1 MYERFTDRARKV
13 MQLANQEAQR
23 FNHEYIGTEHILL
36 GLVKEGS
43 GVAANVLKNL
53 DVDLRK
59 IRLEVEKIVQS
70 GPDMVTM
77 GKLPQTPR
85 AKKVIEYSMEEARNL
100 NHNYVGTEH
109 ILLGLLREQEGVAAQ
124 VLMNLGLK
132 LEDVREEVLNLLG
145 HGMETS
151 EGGERAPSSGGGGGG
166 GGKGGKSKT
175 PALDSFGR
183 DLTELARQGKLD
195 PVIGR
200 TNEIE
205 RVIQI
210 LSRRQKNNPVLLGE
224 AGVGKTAIVEG
235 FAQMVVENNVPEL
248 LRDKRIVVLDL
259 AMMVAGTKYRGQF
272 EERIKAVMNEV
283 RRAKNTILFIDELH
297 TLVGAGGAEGAIDA
311 SNVLKPA
318 LSRGELQCIGATT
331 LDEYRKYIEKDGA
344 LERRFQTVLVEP
356 PSPDEAVEILRGLR
370 DRYEAHHRVRITDE
384 GLKAAVELSS
394 RYITGRCLPDKAI
407 DVIDEA
413 GARIRLKSMV
423 RPPDLKDLEEEIER
437 LNQAKEEAV
446 ASQDFEKAAS
456 LRDKADKK
464 KKEKDNLSRDWR
476 EKAQESDGL
485 VDEEVIAEVVS
496 KMTGIPLQRLDSVT
510 HVYMQ
515 PEEKRLQLKEDSQD
529 VVVPPEVIEK
539 LKPLLMPA
547 IVQER
552 ANTLVKDKDVA
563 RSQEEIREQSENK
576 PATGLRAHELQDKLK
591 ELLTRKE
598 YELYEPKIRRVTMK
612 DGASARLL
620 RMEDDLKK
628 RVISQTEAIKSIAR
642 AVRRSRSGLKNPKR
656 PTGVFVFAG
665 PTGVGKTLLAKSLAA
680 FMFGGQD
687 ALIQIDMSE
696 YMEKHNVSRLI
707 GAPPGYVG
715 YEEGGQ
721 LTEKIRRRPYAVV
734 LLDEIEKAHPDV
746 FNMLL
751 QIMEEGHLTDSFGR
765 KVDFKNTVIIMTT
778 NVGASAI
785 HSGDQ
790 FGFGK
795 KDEDSSYEKMKERLK
810 HEIEREFKPEFLGRI
825 DDIIVFRQLT
835 RDDLK
840 MIIDI
845 ELAKVRERLEEKGL
859 KLVLTDAAKEFIIDK
874 GSDLDFGAR
883 PLRRAIESYVEDPL
897 SEELLRGGFEGK
909 NLITLTVVETG
920 DQKHLSFDATAET
933 EPTDQALVGA
943 GAGAETPAGEKS

>member
-85 AKKVIEYSMEEARNL
+85 AKKVIEYAMEEARNL

-109 ILLGLLREQEGVAAQ
+109 LLLGLLREQDGVAAQ

-132 LEDVREEVLNLLG
+132 LEEVREEVLNLLG
-145 HGMETS
+145 HGL
-151 EGGERAPSSGGGGGG
+151 EGAEAGERTPGAGSQ
-166 GGKGGKSKT
+166 KAGKSKT
-175 PALDSFGR
+175 PAMDSFGR
-183 DLTELARQGKLD
+183 DLTELAKQKKLD

-200 TNEIE
+200 AKEIE

-210 LSRRQKNNPVLLGE
+210 LCRRQKNNPVLLGE

-235 FAQMVVENNVPEL
+235 FAQMVVNGEVPDL
-248 LRDKRIVVLDL
+248 LRDRRIVVLDL

-331 LDEYRKYIEKDGA
+331 LDEYRKYIEKDSA
-344 LERRFQTVLVEP
+344 LERRFQNVMVEP
-356 PSPDEAVEILRGLR
+356 PTDKQTVEILRGLR
-370 DRYEAHHRVRITDE
+370 ERYEEHHKVQITDDALE
-384 GLKAAVELSS
+384 KAVELSS

-423 RPPDLKDLEEEIER
+423 RPPDLKELEEESER
-437 LNQAKEEAV
+437 LNQSKEEAV
-446 ASQDFEKAAS
+446 ANQDFELAAN
-456 LRDKADKK
+456 LRDQADKLK
-464 KKEKDNLSRDWR
+464 KRKETLTQEWRDKSK
-476 EKAQESDGL
+476 EVDGV
-485 VDEEVIAEVVS
+485 VDAEVVAEVVA
-496 KMTGIPLQRLDSVT
+496 KITG
-510 HVYMQ
+510 
-515 PEEKRLQLKEDSQD
+515 
-529 VVVPPEVIEK
+529 VP
-539 LKPLLMPA
+539 
-547 IVQER
+547 
-552 ANTLVKDKDVA
+552 
-563 RSQEEIREQSENK
+563 
-576 PATGLRAHELQDKLK
+576 
-591 ELLTRKE
+591 LTRLSSE
-598 YELYEPKIRRVTMK
+598 DTV
-612 DGASARLL
+612 RLL
-620 RMEDDLKK
+620 NMEDELHQ
-628 RVISQTEAIKSIAR
+628 RVISQDEAIKQVSK
-642 AVRRSRSGLKNPKR
+642 AVRRSRSGLKDPKR
-656 PTGVFVFAG
+656 PMGAFLFSG
-665 PTGVGKTLLAKSLAA
+665 PTGVGKTLLAKTLAE
-680 FMFGGQD
+680 FMFGD
-687 ALIQIDMSE
+687 ESALIQIDMSE

-715 YEEGGQ
+715 FEEGGQ

-765 KVDFKNTVIIMTT
+765 KVDFKNVVLIMTT
-778 NVGASAI
+778 NAGAQGMA
-785 HSGDQ
+785 HGDA
-790 FGFGK
+790 FGFRK
-795 KDEDSSYEKMKERLK
+795 ADDDTSYEAMKRNLMHDLQK
-810 HEIEREFKPEFLGRI
+810 EFKPEFLGRL
-825 DDIIVFRQLT
+825 DEVVVFRKLT
-835 RDDLK
+835 REELK
-840 MIIDI
+840 LIVDI
-845 ELAKVRERLEEKGL
+845 ELSKVRSRLKEQGVILE
-859 KLVLTDAAKEFIIDK
+859 LTDETREFIIDK
-874 GSDLDFGAR
+874 GSEGGELDYGAR
-883 PLRRAIESYVEDPL
+883 PLRRSVERYIEDPL
-897 SEELLRGGFEGK
+897 AEELLRGAFEGK
-909 NLITLTVVETG
+909 NKVLVKVTMVG
-920 DQKHLSFDATAET
+920 DEKRLDFDGSYEAET
-933 EPTDQALVGA
+933 EELATVGSVE
-943 GAGAETPAGEKS
+943 GGGDSSE